1 MGRAAGIE
9 LVAVQDGLGRLV
21 VGKGKGGGFGTTLAL
36 ALVIVVLS
44 IAAGVGVSRFGGQLP
59 LVGGLFGDG
68 GTRTTT
74 SPVVVEGIRK
84 LDDLTTLRTTQSVV
98 VTKEDPGR
106 LGELLSG
113 EEVIVVAVGNVDA
126 GVRLDGLGP
135 EGVRAEGKKVSI
147 RLPEPEIL
155 SVSLDEEKT
164 RLYDRDQ
171 GLLDFKP
178 NDELAEDARGEAEGR
193 ILAVAQ
199 EADVLEQAQAN
210 AEESIRSFV
219 LSLGFEEVEFA
230 R

>member
-1 MGRAAGIE
+1 MGR
-9 LVAVQDGLGRLV
+9 
-21 VGKGKGGGFGTTLAL
+21 GKSGGFGTTLAL

-44 IAAGVGVSRFGGQLP
+44 VAVGVGLSRFGGRLP
-59 LVGGLFGDG
+59 LVGGLFGDDG

-84 LDDLTTLRTTQSVV
+84 LDELTTLRTTQSVV

-106 LGELLSG
+106 LGELLTG
-113 EEVIVVAVGNVDA
+113 EEVVVVAVGNVDA

-135 EGVRAEGKKVSI
+135 DGVRVEGTRVAI
-147 RLPEPEIL
+147 WLPEPEIL
-155 SVSLDEEKT
+155 SVSLDEGKT

-171 GLLDFKP
+171 GLLDFRP
-178 NDELAEDARGEAEGR
+178 NDDLAEDARGEAEDH
-193 ILAVAQ
+193 ILAAAQ

-210 AEESIRSFV
+210 AEESIRAFV
-219 LSLGFEEVEFA
+219 LSLGFEEIEFA